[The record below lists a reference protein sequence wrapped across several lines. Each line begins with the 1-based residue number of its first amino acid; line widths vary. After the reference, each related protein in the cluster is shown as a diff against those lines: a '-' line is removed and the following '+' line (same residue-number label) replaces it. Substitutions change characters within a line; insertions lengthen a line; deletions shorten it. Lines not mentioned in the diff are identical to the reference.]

1 MLCVN
6 QTKTDPYFNIAS
18 EEFLLKNFDEDIIML
33 YINEP
38 SVIVGKHQNTLAE
51 INYKLAKQKEVSII
65 RRLSGGGAVYHD
77 LGNLNFTFIKNGTPG
92 KLVDFKG
99 YTQPI
104 VDALNEIGVNAEFG
118 GHNSLLV
125 GEKKFSGN
133 AEHIF
138 KNRVMHHGTILFSTN
153 LETLAE
159 VLYVSSTRFNDN
171 AVKSVRAKTTNLNSH
186 LPSDFSISKLK
197 QFLFNRLSES
207 TTNAR
212 VYKFTDA
219 DTSSIMNL
227 VENKYLT
234 WDWNFGY
241 SPSYT
246 FSRSFSVSDK
256 QANIEVTV
264 EKGRIMGII
273 IKGNEGNDPSAT
285 IIAQALKGVKHN
297 DFEVQQVINK
307 LPISD
312 ELKQKLVEYLF

>member
-1 MLCVN
+1 MLCI
-6 QTKTDPYFNIAS
+6 TDSHTDPYFNIAAD
-18 EEFLLKNFDEDIIML
+18 EYALKNLTDDCFML
-33 YINEP
+33 WRNEP
-38 SVIVGKHQNTLAE
+38 SIIVGKHQNTLAE
-51 INYKLAKQKEVSII
+51 IDIDYVKEHNIKVV
-65 RRLSGGGAVYHD
+65 RRISGGGAVFHD
-77 LGNLNFTFIKNGTPG
+77 LGNLNFTFVKNAGEDAQG
-92 KLVDFKG
+92 DFRKF
-99 YTQPI
+99 TQPI
-104 VDALNEIGVNAEFG
+104 LDVLLGMGINAKFEG
-118 GHNSLLV
+118 RNDLTIDG
-125 GEKKFSGN
+125 KKFSGN